1 MELSKVKHK
10 AGRIPNNEESKS
22 SGGRVQTEVTNSKA
36 NKKLLEVSNLT
47 VSLKRQKTRI
57 INLVEDVSFSLVCGE
72 VIGIVGEAGAGK
84 SVLVSALLGILHEDL
99 EIVSGT
105 IKYNDI
111 NLLEVPKK
119 VISKLRGSEIAAILA
134 DAKMQ
139 LNPVIRVGKFIED
152 IIHAHSKVSQ
162 AEAKIRAIEAL
173 KMVGINDPEMRV
185 KAYPHELSGGMA
197 QRVCIAI
204 ALLHNPN
211 LIIADEPT
219 FGLDV
224 TVQRSILEQ
233 MKDLII
239 QRGASQIIVTRDL
252 GIVAH
257 YCQKIIVMKDGK
269 VVEAGATRAIFEN
282 PKHAYTKHLL
292 YSVGYDEN
300 HFDRSIEVSNGNY
313 S

>member
-1 MELSKVKHK
+1 MESSETIYDLSTTELSKD
-10 AGRIPNNEESKS
+10 
-22 SGGRVQTEVTNSKA
+22 
-36 NKKLLEVSNLT
+36 KKLLEVSNLT
-47 VSLKRQKTRI
+47 VSLKNKKERN
-57 INLVEDVSFSLVCGE
+57 INLVENVSFSLNSGE

-84 SVLVSALLGILHEDL
+84 SVLVSSLLGILHEDL
-99 EIVSGT
+99 EVTSGA
-105 IKYNDI
+105 IRYEDI
-111 NLLEVPKK
+111 DLLKVPKK
-119 VISKLRGSEIAAILA
+119 VIAKLRGNDIAAILA

-152 IIHAHSKVSQ
+152 VIHAH
-162 AEAKIRAIEAL
+162 EKIGRKAARLRAIEAL

-224 TVQRSILEQ
+224 TVQRAILDQ

-239 QRGASQIIVTRDL
+239 QRRASQIIVTRDL

-257 YCQKIIVMKDGK
+257 YCQKVIVMKDGK
-269 VVEAGATRAIFEN
+269 VVESGPTKAIFED
-282 PKHAYTKHLL
+282 PKHDYTKHLL
-292 YSVGYDEN
+292 YSVGYN
-300 HFDRSIEVSNGNY
+300 QFQSV
-313 S
+313 